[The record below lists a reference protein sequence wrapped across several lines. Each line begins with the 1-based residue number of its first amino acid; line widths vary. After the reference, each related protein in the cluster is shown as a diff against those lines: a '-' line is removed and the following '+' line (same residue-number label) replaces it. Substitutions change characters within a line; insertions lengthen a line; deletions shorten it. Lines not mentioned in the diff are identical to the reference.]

1 MGWNLEIEKLKFETG
16 NCLLLTVSCFL
27 PTFRHWTILAF
38 GIFFNM
44 GSLPDKSAQ
53 DI

>member
-27 PTFRHWTILAF
+27 PTFRYWTILTF
-38 GIFFNM
+38 GILFNM
-44 GSLPDKSAQ
+44 SCLPNEPAQ

>member
-1 MGWNLEIEKLKFETG
+1 MGWNLENKKLLFETG
-16 NCLLLTVSCFL
+16 NCLLLNVSCFL

-38 GIFFNM
+38 GILFNM
-44 GSLPDKSAQ
+44 GCLPNEPAQ

>member
-1 MGWNLEIEKLKFETG
+1 MGWNMEIRKLKFEAG

-38 GIFFNM
+38 RILFNM
-44 GSLPDKSAQ
+44 GCLPNEPTQ